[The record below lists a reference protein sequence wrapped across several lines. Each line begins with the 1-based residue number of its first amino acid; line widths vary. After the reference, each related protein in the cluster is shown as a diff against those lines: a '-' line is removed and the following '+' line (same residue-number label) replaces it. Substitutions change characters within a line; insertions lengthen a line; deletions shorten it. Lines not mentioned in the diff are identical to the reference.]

1 MSDTTRRDRL
11 VTAIKFSG
19 NLYPGDPN
27 GGGSNRRSIT
37 LACGNSLCRLQTEC
51 IDLYWLHYRDK
62 RTSIEET
69 MSALGHLVQA
79 GKVRYIGVSD
89 TPAWKIAEANM
100 LACFRGWSAFIA
112 MQIEYSLLERT
123 VEKELIPMAREFGL
137 ASRLGRRSRAAR

>member
-1 MSDTTRRDRL
+1 
-11 VTAIKFSG
+11 
-19 NLYPGDPN
+19 
-27 GGGSNRRSIT
+27 
-37 LACGNSLCRLQTEC
+37 
-51 IDLYWLHYRDK
+51 
-62 RTSIEET
+62 

-123 VEKELIPMAREFGL
+123 VEKELIPMAWEFGL
-137 ASRLGRRSRAAR
+137 GVTPWSPLKGGALRGNTTDAPQA